1 MEYSHVVT
9 SYPFVE
15 LSEFCGVLDAKS
27 GFVVVISTP
36 GDLNVVETASK
47 AEDEIVGT
55 GSKRQLIH
63 FYVNKRKQ

>member
-1 MEYSHVVT
+1 VEYSHVVT

-55 GSKRQLIH
+55 GSKSYS
-63 FYVNKRKQ
+63 FSCS